1 MWFIQPVWKL
11 LLRENILVIE
21 IELAKFLRNSVVNR
35 PRLILRVTGKV

>member
-21 IELAKFLRNSVVNR
+21 IELAKFLRNGVVNR